1 MNIIFLDID
10 GVLNTIGDV
19 NLISK
24 TFEYNKLMRLIK
36 LSKETNSKVII
47 TSDRRTFIEER
58 EMIDDFFKSYD
69 LNYDYLSIKRT
80 HRKRSDEI
88 LYYLSNNPNITNYVI
103 LDDNDLG
110 YSENIALKSHFIDC
124 YNNGFSEVEYDKA
137 FKLLNATK

>member
-10 GVLNTIGDV
+10 GVLNTLGDT
-19 NLISK
+19 NLINK

-36 LSKETNSKVII
+36 LSNETNSKIII

-58 EMIDDFFKSYD
+58 EMINDILNSYNM
-69 LNYDYLSIKRT
+69 NYEYLSIKKT

-88 LYYLSNNPNITNYVI
+88 LYFLSNNLNITNYVI

-110 YSENIALKSHFIDC
+110 YSENNALFSHFIDC
-124 YNNGFSEVEYDKA
+124 YKNGFSEIEYDKA
-137 FKLLNATK
+137 IEILKGK